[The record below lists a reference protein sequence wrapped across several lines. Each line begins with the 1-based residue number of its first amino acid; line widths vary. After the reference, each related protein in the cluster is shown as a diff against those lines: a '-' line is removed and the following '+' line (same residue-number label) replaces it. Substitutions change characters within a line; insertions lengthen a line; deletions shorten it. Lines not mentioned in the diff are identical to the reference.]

1 MIIGQRDFVDFKC
14 PRCQRVVSFPE
25 DWIGSVQSCPWCS
38 QDILVPE
45 GSKDVARE
53 VQISARTRRLQFRR
67 LNMGDRSDLLA
78 IMSNADSFGYLGW
91 QPMDE
96 EAVDAWLE
104 RDAGTRHMEPDVNLY
119 FAVES
124 LSASRLVGLVTFG
137 YQGQRT
143 AQAGFEV
150 LVAPAF
156 RGQGYGTET
165 VGGVLDFAFRGVNLR
180 RVAVGCD
187 SRNIAG
193 LKMLAKAG
201 MRREGEF
208 VEDYPS
214 STGWA
219 NTVWFA
225 LLSREYA
232 HASPTA

>member
-1 MIIGQRDFVDFKC
+1 MITGQRDFVDFKC

-25 DWIGSVQSCPWCS
+25 DWIGSVQACPWCS
-38 QDILVPE
+38 QDIVVPE
-45 GSKDVARE
+45 GFKEVARE
-53 VQISARTRRLQFRR
+53 VHISVRTRRLQLRR

-91 QPMDE
+91 QTMDE

-104 RDAGTRHMEPDVNLY
+104 GDARIRHMEPGVNLY

-124 LSASRLVGLVTFG
+124 LSASKLIGLVTFG

-150 LVAPAF
+150 IVNPAF
-156 RGQGYGTET
+156 RGQGYGTEA
-165 VGGVLDFAFRGVNLR
+165 VGGVLDFAFREVNLR

-187 SRNIAG
+187 SRNIFG
-193 LKMLAKAG
+193 LKMLARAG

-214 STGWA
+214 GGGWA

-232 HASPTA
+232 HASTTA